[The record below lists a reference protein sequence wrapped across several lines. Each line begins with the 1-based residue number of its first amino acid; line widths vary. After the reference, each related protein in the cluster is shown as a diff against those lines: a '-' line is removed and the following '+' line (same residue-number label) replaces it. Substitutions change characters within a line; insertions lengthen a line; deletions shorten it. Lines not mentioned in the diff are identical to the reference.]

1 VTVARYRQGL
11 SKFETRWGTISDPW
25 TLQPIP
31 KCGFVL
37 VGSKGAISSYDYD
50 DHVTLQLRGGQPETV
65 TVDEPKAGR
74 RGAIDYMVERI
85 RRDLPVEGPLSPAMA
100 LVGQRILDTALAA
113 SQQKK
118 TLALLP

>member
-1 VTVARYRQGL
+1 
-11 SKFETRWGTISDPW
+11 
-25 TLQPIP
+25 
-31 KCGFVL
+31 
-37 VGSKGAISSYDYD
+37 
-50 DHVTLQLRGGQPETV
+50 V